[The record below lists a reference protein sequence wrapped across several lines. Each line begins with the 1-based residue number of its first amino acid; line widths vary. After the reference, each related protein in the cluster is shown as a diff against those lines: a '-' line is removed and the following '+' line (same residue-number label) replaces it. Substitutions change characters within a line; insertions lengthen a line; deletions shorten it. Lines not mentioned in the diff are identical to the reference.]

1 MTSLAID
8 DARRPLGPT
17 SELVEVL
24 QAVTRVLVGVALRSI
39 DIPGGAVSLPQF
51 RVLAVLADL
60 GPTRSGRLARA
71 LGLEP
76 STVTRLADRLVAS
89 GHVTRSGDPQHRGV
103 VTLSLTADGHDL
115 VTQVAQWRRRELSR
129 MADQLAPGDRDT
141 ATLALKRLVD
151 AAGPG
156 YGPVIV
162 GLVPL

>member
-1 MTSLAID
+1 MTSPAID
-8 DARRPLGPT
+8 DARHPIGAT
-17 SELVEVL
+17 SDLVEVL
-24 QAVTRVLVGVALRSI
+24 QALTRVLVGVALRSV

-51 RVLAVLADL
+51 RVLALLADL

-89 GHVTRSGDPQHRGV
+89 GHVARSGDPRHRGV
-103 VTLSLTADGHDL
+103 VTLSLTAHGHDL
-115 VTQVAQWRRRELSR
+115 VAAVAQWRRRELSR
-129 MADQLAPGDRDT
+129 IADQLAPGDRET
-141 ATLALKRLVD
+141 ATLVLKRLVD

-162 GLVPL
+162 GLMPL